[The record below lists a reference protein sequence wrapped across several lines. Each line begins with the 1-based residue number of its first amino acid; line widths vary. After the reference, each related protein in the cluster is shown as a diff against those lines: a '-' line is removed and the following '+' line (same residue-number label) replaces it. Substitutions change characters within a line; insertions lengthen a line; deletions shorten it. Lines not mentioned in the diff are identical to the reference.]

1 MSNIDKTKSISSNI
15 REAKGAVTFL
25 DVLGWKG
32 IWQKRKDAINTLLT
46 LIKEIESVSN
56 DITINKGE
64 ARGLTT
70 RVLSISDTIAI
81 FTAGDPRITIPI
93 HIEICSKA
101 IPASIEKRIP
111 LRGAI
116 SYGNFSI
123 EKNIMVG
130 PAVDE
135 AASWH
140 ESTDWIGVVLTPSA
154 KFSLDNIEK
163 VKYLKE
169 YRSIP
174 FKKKVNN
181 LNLCVEWEFEQ
192 RDELYNI
199 FNEMGPHIPEIA
211 PKYLNT
217 LEFINNINNNS
228 K

>member
-1 MSNIDKTKSISSNI
+1 MSSKSISSSI
-15 REAKGAVTFL
+15 KESKGAVTFL

-56 DITINKGE
+56 DITINNE
-64 ARGLTT
+64 VRGLTT

-81 FTAGDPRITIPI
+81 FTVGEPKITIPI
-93 HIEICSKA
+93 HVEICSKA

-116 SYGNFSI
+116 SYGDFSI

-154 KFSLDNIEK
+154 KFSIDSINE

-169 YRSIP
+169 YKNIP

-181 LNLCVEWEFEQ
+181 LDLCVEWEFVQ

-217 LEFINNINNNS
+217 LEFINSRNS
-228 K
+228 SSK

>member
-1 MSNIDKTKSISSNI
+1 MCIDKAMTSSIK
-15 REAKGAVTFL
+15 EAKGAVTFL

-46 LIKEIESVSN
+46 LIKEIESIAN
-56 DITINKGE
+56 DISANKTE
-64 ARGLTT
+64 NRGVTT

-81 FTAGDPRITIPI
+81 FTDGNPEITIPI

-101 IPASIEKRIP
+101 IPLSIEKQIP

-116 SYGNFSI
+116 AYGNFSI

-130 PAVDE
+130 AAVDE

-140 ESTDWIGVVLTPSA
+140 EATDWIGVILTPSA
-154 KFSLDNIEK
+154 KFSIDNIDDIEH
-163 VKYLKE
+163 LIE
-169 YRSIP
+169 YKSIP

-181 LNLCVEWEFEQ
+181 LNYCVEWKFDQ
-192 RDELYNI
+192 KNQLYNI
-199 FNEMGPHIPEIA
+199 FNDMGPHVPEIA

-217 LEFINNINNNS
+217 LEFINNN
-228 K
+228 